1 MHVFIYASEC
11 DLSASVYLQ
20 RNIVSIERLFNCW
33 ARMSR
38 VRDFV
43 ARSLVC

>member
-1 MHVFIYASEC
+1 MHVFICASDC

-20 RNIVSIERLFNCW
+20 RNIVSIERLFQCW

-43 ARSLVC
+43 AQSLVC